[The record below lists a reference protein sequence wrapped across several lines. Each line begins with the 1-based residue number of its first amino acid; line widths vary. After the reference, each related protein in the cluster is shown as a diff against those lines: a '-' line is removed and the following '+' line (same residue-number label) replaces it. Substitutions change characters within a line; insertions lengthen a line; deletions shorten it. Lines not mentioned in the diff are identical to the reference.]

1 MSRRLKRRKM
11 AMEADAEE
19 GGIRDQGA
27 SIRAAKKSQRPVK
40 ITENQPN
47 MAQAKGKGK
56 GAKGK
61 GKGKGAVATGAAG
74 IRGGKKSAFD
84 EPSRAKKHEG
94 MRAKQVKVNLDKKGG
109 KGKGKGRK

>member
-1 MSRRLKRRKM
+1 M

-47 MAQAKGKGK
+47 MAQAKGRK
-56 GAKGK
+56 GAKKGGK
-61 GKGKGAVATGAAG
+61 KGGAVSEGAKG

-84 EPSRAKKHEG
+84 GPERAKKHEG
-94 MRAKQVKVNLDKKGG
+94 MRAKHVKVNLDKKGKG
-109 KGKGKGRK
+109 GKGKGRK